1 MGRQKKMKCVS
12 FNFFS
17 KHTWSSKTNTVDKY
31 VLIKEEIQ
39 IGLLVYTNLNSFKN
53 IFKQKKRYDTTM
65 QET

>member
-1 MGRQKKMKCVS
+1 MGRQKKWNL
-12 FNFFS
+12 FLLFFS
-17 KHTWSSKTNTVDKY
+17 KHIWYSKTNIVGKY

>member
-1 MGRQKKMKCVS
+1 MCF

-17 KHTWSSKTNTVDKY
+17 KHTWSSKTNTVGKY